1 MAKRF
6 TKFFAVPVNENLV
19 IETEFGLTRGLP
31 VPFVVRLM
39 AEIDGCSVCV
49 SRFDSAH
56 LSEPPHRDVLGLR
69 AGLLC
74 KEFYDELDY
83 SDAVRYAIADFK
95 KHGPE
100 YYDYFLRH

>member
-1 MAKRF
+1 
-6 TKFFAVPVNENLV
+6 
-19 IETEFGLTRGLP
+19 
-31 VPFVVRLM
+31 M
-39 AEIDGCSVCV
+39 AEVDGRSVCV

-56 LSEPPHRDVLGLR
+56 LSDSPHRDVLGLR

-83 SDAVRYAIADFK
+83 GDAVRYAIADFK
-95 KHGPE
+95 EYGPE

>member
-6 TKFFAVPVNENLV
+6 TRFFAVPVNEDLV
-19 IETEFGLTRGLP
+19 IEVEFGLTRGLP
-31 VPFVVRLM
+31 VPFVVRLT
-39 AEIDGCSVCV
+39 AEVDGRSVCV

-83 SDAVRYAIADFK
+83 SDAVRYAITDFK
-95 KHGPE
+95 ENGSE

>member
-1 MAKRF
+1 MAKPFTRF
-6 TKFFAVPVNENLV
+6 FTVPVDEDLV
-19 IETEFGLTRGLP
+19 IEVEFGLTKDLP

-39 AEIDGCSVCV
+39 AEVEGKSVCI

-83 SDAVRYAIADFK
+83 CDAVRYAIKDFK
-95 KHGPE
+95 DHGPE
-100 YYDYFLRH
+100 YYEYFLRH

>member
-6 TKFFAVPVNENLV
+6 TRFFAVPVNEDLV
-19 IETEFGLTRGLP
+19 IEVEFGLTRGLP

-39 AEIDGCSVCV
+39 AEVDGRSVCV

-56 LSEPPHRDVLGLR
+56 LSDSPHRDVLGLR

-83 SDAVRYAIADFK
+83 GDAVRYAIADFK
-95 KHGPE
+95 EYGPE